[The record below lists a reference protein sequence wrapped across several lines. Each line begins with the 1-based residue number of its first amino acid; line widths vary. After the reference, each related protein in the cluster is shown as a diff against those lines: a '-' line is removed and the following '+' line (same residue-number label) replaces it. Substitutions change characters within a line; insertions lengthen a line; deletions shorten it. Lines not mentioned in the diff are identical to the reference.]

1 MRGARSSP
9 SACEVEQAA
18 GFIYDALLTASPP
31 ARVARALRSPGQT
44 WAAARV
50 LASLPAVDVVSAS
63 RELRPPMFYSPFE
76 ATSRLRRAGAR
87 LTFSLRLPQVR
98 IGRAVLALPDC
109 VEDYLR
115 GRSRQTVRT
124 ACTRGRTL
132 GMEVRPVAGEGVG
145 ARMIGEIML
154 GGPEAVEEYLVTA
167 GPAAPVPTPGLRS
180 LAVYSATGEV
190 LGVLCYLQSGE
201 YARLEGIKCVATEG
215 GATARYVLHTSMVE
229 ALIHDEVRLLF
240 ADSGISISAGIRYLH
255 QRLGYE
261 IVNLRIRSSWASLD
275 KVPAR
280 HRKSDDAMQLLDNR
294 AAS

>member
-1 MRGARSSP
+1 MRGVRSSP

-18 GFIYDALLTASPP
+18 GFVYDSLLTASPRV
-31 ARVARALRSPGQT
+31 RVACVFRSPGQT
-44 WAAARV
+44 WSAARV

-63 RELRPPMFYSPFE
+63 REFRPPMFYSPFE
-76 ATSRLRRAGAR
+76 ATSRLRRIGAR
-87 LTFSLRLPQVR
+87 LTFSLRVPQVR

-109 VEDYLR
+109 VEDYLK

-132 GMEVRPVAGEGVG
+132 GMEVRPVDGEGVG

-154 GGPEAVEEYLVTA
+154 GGPEAVEEFLATA
-167 GPAAPVPTPGLRS
+167 GPAAPEPTPGLKS

-201 YARLEGIKCVATEG
+201 YARLEGIKCVATED
-215 GATARYVLHTSMVE
+215 GAIARYVLHTSMVE
-229 ALIHDEVRLLF
+229 ALIHDEVRLLL

-255 QRLGYE
+255 QRLGYQ
-261 IVNLRIRSSWASLD
+261 IANVRIRSSWATVD
-275 KVPAR
+275 KVPAK
-280 HRKSDDAMQLLDNR
+280 HRKSDEATQLLDAR